1 MSNAKVNYSD
11 LVELGFKKMEI
22 NDCVHQSQYGY
33 PYFIL
38 TYGEEGEQVSMEWSP
53 VSREVNL
60 YLNSH
65 TYQTGLSLDEVKKV
79 IYMLDTDLWADADYI
94 KDDTCDCEQ
103 CECENK

>member
-1 MSNAKVNYSD
+1 MNNTKVNYSD
-11 LVELGFKKMEI
+11 LVNLGFKKMEI
-22 NDCVHQSQYGY
+22 NDSVHQSQYGY

-65 TYQTGLSLDEVKKV
+65 TYQTGLSLNEVKKI
-79 IYMLDTDLWADADYI
+79 IYMLDADL
-94 KDDTCDCEQ
+94 
-103 CECENK
+103 

>member
-22 NDCVHQSQYGY
+22 DDCVHQSQYGY

-38 TYGEEGEQVSMEWSP
+38 TYGEEDEQVSMEWSP
-53 VSREVNL
+53 VSCEVNL

-65 TYQTGLSLDEVKKV
+65 TYQTGLSLDEVKKI
-79 IYMLDTDLWADADYI
+79 IYMLDTNLWTDVDYI
-94 KDDTCDCEQ
+94 KDDTC
-103 CECENK
+103 ECENK